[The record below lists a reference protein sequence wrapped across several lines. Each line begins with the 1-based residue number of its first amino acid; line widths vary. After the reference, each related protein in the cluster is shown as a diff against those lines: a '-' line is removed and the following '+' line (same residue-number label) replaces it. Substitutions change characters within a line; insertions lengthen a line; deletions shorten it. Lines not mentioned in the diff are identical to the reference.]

1 MLDVRNASAKYPG
14 GPWLFRD
21 LTLNLAD
28 GEICAVLGPNG
39 TGKTTF
45 LKAILGIAPVTGGD
59 IERPLRIGHVP
70 QSLEVMFSFSVLDMV
85 LMGRAAGIGLFA
97 APSRAD
103 RAAAEDALA
112 DVGMEAFRDRR
123 FSSLSGGERQ
133 LVLLARAIAG
143 GADLILLDEA
153 TAALD
158 LANEEKVL
166 SVLEYLKDRGATI
179 LMTTHDPEHALRL
192 ADKVLMMFAGGAY
205 RFGSVSSVLTD
216 ANLTELYGVPLRRI
230 EVDTP
235 AGARA
240 VIAKLPGVSL
250 NPATGESA

>member
-1 MLDVRNASAKYPG
+1 MLEVQNASARYPG
-14 GPWLFRD
+14 GPWLFRN
-21 LTLNLAD
+21 LTLSLVD

-39 TGKTTF
+39 TGKTTL
-45 LKAILGIAPVTGGD
+45 LKAILGIAPIVSGN
-59 IERPLRIGHVP
+59 IERPARIGHVP
-70 QSLEVMFSFSVLDMV
+70 QSLEVLFSFSVLDMV
-85 LMGRAAGIGLFA
+85 LMGRAAGVGLFA

-103 RAAAEDALA
+103 RAAAEAALR
-112 DVGMEAFRDRR
+112 DVGMESFRDRR

-143 GADLILLDEA
+143 EAELILLDEA

-166 SVLEYLKDRGATI
+166 CVLEYLKERGATI

-192 ADKVLMMFAGGAY
+192 ADKALMMFAGGDF
-205 RFGSVSSVLTD
+205 RFGAVSEVLTD

-250 NPATGESA
+250 KPATGERA